1 MKLSEEQ
8 YEIIEAYL
16 TDELSATDR
25 ASFEDDMLDNPELR
39 DEVERQRSIRLG
51 FRALGI
57 ERALAQ
63 AKAHYNATLPVAETG
78 QSVETIVR
86 PLTTWRYWAVAAS
99 VLLLLGFG
107 YYTYQQTS
115 ARQAELAYTETFAP
129 DSGDQ
134 LMKDFPS
141 GSVSADT
148 RSRFLDALN
157 SYKAGKYDDVI
168 AQLATLPAD
177 KQTTYYKNYFLGL
190 SYLANNQPSGAIPLL
205 ISAQATPSVKL
216 QQKAEWFLA
225 LAYVK
230 NKQKEKALPT
240 LQRVSSDKENP
251 FHELALRVLDKIE

>member
-25 ASFEDDMLDNPELR
+25 ASFEDDMQDNTELR
-39 DEVERQRSIRLG
+39 EEVDRQRSIRLG

-57 ERALAQ
+57 ERALEQ
-63 AKAHYNATLPVAETG
+63 AKAHYDATSSAPETS
-78 QSVETIVR
+78 QSVEPVVR

-107 YYTYQQTS
+107 YYAFQQTS
-115 ARQAELAYTETFAP
+115 ARQAELAYAETFAP

-141 GSVSADT
+141 GSISAAT
-148 RSRFLDALN
+148 RSGFLDALS

-168 AQLATLPAD
+168 SKLATLPAD

-190 SYLANNQPSGAIPLL
+190 SYLANNQPGGAIPLL
-205 ISAQATPSVKL
+205 ISAQATPSFQL
-216 QQKAEWFLA
+216 RQKAEWFLA

-230 NKQKEKALPT
+230 NKEKEKALPT
-240 LQRVSSDKENP
+240 LKRISSEKDNP
-251 FHELALRVLDKIE
+251 FHELAQRVLRKID